1 MINVSC
7 KQKDF
12 LETKLC
18 VFAQEIKERLS
29 GWGVTQKLFDN
40 FLCFLCKIAENEK
53 IVEDEDG
60 TNEVT
65 LDSYDPNWIC
75 NVLKKMFQKFRYD
88 NDECLDY
95 CYILGKDAYR
105 YSYGKEPEI
114 LINYSPE
121 EGGPRVFLNHKIPF
135 KDQLNLDVD
144 VITAYRGMSYE
155 EYENGIF
162 GCFWTL
168 EENVA
173 RTRFAKN
180 DKIVVYAH
188 INKDDIF
195 WYDKKTNEEN
205 QIVIRHMAIKKE
217 DVIIMD

>member
-1 MINVSC
+1 MINITC

-18 VFAQEIKERLS
+18 VFAQEIKEKLS

-40 FLCFLCKIAENEK
+40 YLYFLCEIAEDEG
-53 IVEDEDG
+53 EEDG
-60 TNEVT
+60 NDLT
-65 LDSYDPNWIC
+65 LDSYDPNWIY
-75 NVLKKMFQKFRYD
+75 NVLEKMFQKFYY
-88 NDECLDY
+88 NNEECLDY
-95 CYILGKDAYR
+95 CFILGKYAYR
-105 YSYGKEPEI
+105 YADGKESNI
-114 LINYSPE
+114 LTNYSPE

-144 VITAYRGMSYE
+144 VITAYRGMCCE
-155 EYENGIF
+155 EYESGIF

-168 EENVA
+168 EENIA
-173 RTRFAKN
+173 RTRFANN
-180 DKIVVYAH
+180 DKIVVYTH

-205 QIVIRHMAIKKE
+205 QIVVRYMAIRKE